1 MGDKYLFLVNIWNV
15 ARFCKIFSAIFIY
28 IIWSKVKENH
38 WNPAMENIST
48 FIFSD
53 VPANCLALL
62 GVKTSASAAKTKFG
76 CCVHMG
82 LALVMVTE
90 CYLCGYH
97 KGIQVGIVISLT
109 SNVISTA
116 DKKSNK
122 LGMGYTRDSAI
133 SYQNSEPWYYYSY
146 W

>member
-15 ARFCKIFSAIFIY
+15 ARFCKIFSAIFNY

-62 GVKTSASAAKTKFG
+62 GVKTSAGAVKTKFEP
-76 CCVHMG
+76 CVHIG
-82 LALVMVTE
+82 LVCVIVTE
-90 CYLCGYH
+90 CYLCGNH
-97 KGIQVGIVISLT
+97 KGTQVGLVINLT
-109 SNVISTA
+109 SNVISMG

-122 LGMGYTRDSAI
+122 VGMGYTWDPAI
-133 SYQNSEPWYYYSY
+133 SYQNSEAWYCYLY